1 MSNEIKGVTLFP
13 QRSEGTDTV
22 TTKLF
27 QTLQEVLSSILK
39 EHYQTHCTKTE
50 IPG

>member
-1 MSNEIKGVTLFP
+1 MSNEIKGVALFP
-13 QRSEGTDTV
+13 QRSAGTGTV

-39 EHYQTHCTKTE
+39 EH
-50 IPG
+50 